1 MYLDP
6 NNNKLLFRGVMKLAE
21 ARIIPTIKLLIR
33 ITIGTNLKPLATLL
47 RNGELCDVSDA
58 NLDC

>member
-1 MYLDP
+1 
-6 NNNKLLFRGVMKLAE
+6 MKLAE
-21 ARIIPTIKLLIR
+21 AGIIPPIKLLIR